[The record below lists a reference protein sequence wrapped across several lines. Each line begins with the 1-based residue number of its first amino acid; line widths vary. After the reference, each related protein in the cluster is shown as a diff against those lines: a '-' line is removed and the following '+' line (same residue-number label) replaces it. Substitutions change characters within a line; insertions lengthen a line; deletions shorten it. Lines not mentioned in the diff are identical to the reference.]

1 MEKIENNEIVDE
13 SWVGQRVTCVIY
25 PDDEE
30 GVHIT
35 DAKITAHNGYN
46 YGICQNE
53 VSGSYDGDHLGYAY
67 VWRLNSAVENLKL
80 VKPELK
86 FNFMDIVVS
95 EDTGLYYV
103 IASDTNS
110 IGQCRGYSIKNN
122 EYVTINNNTLKLSS
136 FQEACKESPTH
147 AIINSVEDSIKQ
159 FKFTTRKKP
168 CLGKTLKFIL
178 HKPVSSHTL
187 SAIGYTLSPPHIILE
202 YPYDIVTHE
211 ASTGYGTGCW
221 LYSDVTLIIILPVIF
236 PQKFIKDLTVKVNDT
251 VRLINNKKLP
261 FEKNVRCQVIKIT
274 TSVNNKYT
282 IKNTTNSPLDVVY
295 LKNLS
300 TGRVEPTYMKNV
312 KKIINT

>member
-1 MEKIENNEIVDE
+1 MNNNEIIDE
-13 SWVGQRVTCVIY
+13 SWVGQHVTCIINSN
-25 PDDEE
+25 DDED
-30 GVHIT
+30 VYIT
-35 DAKITAHNGYN
+35 DAKISAHNGYN

-53 VSGSYDGDHLGYAY
+53 VSGSDDGDHLGYDY
-67 VWRLNSAVENLKL
+67 VWRLDNAVENLKL

-136 FQEACKESPTH
+136 FEEACKESPTH
-147 AIINSVEDSIKQ
+147 AIINSVEDTINQ
-159 FKFTTRKKP
+159 FKYPSRKTL
-168 CLGKTLKFIL
+168 CLGETLKFVL
-178 HKPVSSHTL
+178 HKPVSST
-187 SAIGYTLSPPHIILE
+187 TPPHIILQ
-202 YPYDIVTHE
+202 YPNNIS
-211 ASTGYGTGCW
+211 APGGTGCW
-221 LYSDVTLIIILPVIF
+221 LYSDVTLTIVLPVIF
-236 PQKFIKDLTVKVNDT
+236 PQKFIKDLTVKVDDT

-261 FEKNVRCQVIKIT
+261 FERNAKCQVIKIT

-295 LKNLS
+295 LKNLR
-300 TGRVEPTYMKNV
+300 TGRIEPTYMKNV
-312 KKIINT
+312 KKITS